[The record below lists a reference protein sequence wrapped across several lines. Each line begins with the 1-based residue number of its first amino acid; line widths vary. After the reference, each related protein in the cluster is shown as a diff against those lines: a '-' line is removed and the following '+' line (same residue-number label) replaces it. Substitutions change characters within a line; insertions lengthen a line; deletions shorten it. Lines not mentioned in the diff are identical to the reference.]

1 MLFLLK
7 SFTNNENN
15 VRKII
20 FYVPDLLTVM
30 EKEVI
35 LKVAKKRYGVI
46 DKVTSERRYIM
57 MPPSMGVTFRY
68 VRCFL
73 CITTNYRERKQEDFY
88 MQNGVVKWFNA
99 EKGYGFIQLEE
110 GDDVFVHYSAIQEEG
125 FKTLEEG
132 QDVTFEIVEGER
144 GPQAANVV
152 KN

>member
-1 MLFLLK
+1 MLCLLK

-20 FYVPDLLTVM
+20 FHVPDLLTVM

-35 LKVAKKRYGVI
+35 LTVAKKRYGDSDI
-46 DKVTSERRYIM
+46 VTSERRYIM
-57 MPPSMGVTFRY
+57 MLPSTGVNLSY
-68 VRCFL
+68 GRCFL
-73 CITTNYRERKQEDFY
+73 CITTNYRERKQDDFY

-125 FKTLEEG
+125 FKALEEG
-132 QDVTFEIVEGER
+132 QDVTFE
-144 GPQAANVV
+144 
-152 KN
+152 

>member
-1 MLFLLK
+1 
-7 SFTNNENN
+7 
-15 VRKII
+15 
-20 FYVPDLLTVM
+20 LTVM

-57 MPPSMGVTFRY
+57 MPPSTGVTFRY

-88 MQNGVVKWFNA
+88 MQIGVVKWLNG
-99 EKGYGFIQLEE
+99 EKGYGFIQE
-110 GDDVFVHYSAIQEEG
+110 QG
-125 FKTLEEG
+125 FKTMEEG